1 VRQQPQWLMDL
12 RAQASASAHSQGVP
26 SRKNEA
32 WRYTSAAQF
41 LLTEDISAVGPV
53 DGEVPEVKSKALDI
67 SHSEALPAGAFFGT
81 FEEALHHPQAAAALE
96 THLGTISAWRAE
108 SLDAWNLARFQEG
121 VLLYVPAGTE
131 CSLPLEVRHGADGS
145 SPQWNR
151 VLIVLEDN
159 ARAQLAEIHAS
170 ASDTTTPQRSLD
182 ITEIALGQGAKL
194 VYGRLGF
201 QASDAIAWSA
211 TSIRQSAAS
220 QLEAFAFELG
230 AGYARNEIRVFLE
243 APGAEA
249 SLRSALRAD
258 ASRHLDM
265 QTVFDHK
272 APDCRS
278 QQVVK
283 GVFDGESTGVFH
295 GRVYV
300 QPGAH
305 GTKAQQSN
313 RNLLLSRKAQ
323 VYSRPQLEI
332 ENDDVQASHGSATGN
347 LDEKALFFLRSRG
360 FSPSHARALLV
371 RAFLREI
378 TDALPWPT
386 LRGRANEFFGGEE

>member
-1 VRQQPQWLMDL
+1 VRQQPQWLTDL
-12 RAQASASAHSQGVP
+12 RAEASACAHSLGVP

-53 DGEVPEVKSKALDI
+53 DGEATEMAPQILEI
-67 SHSEALPAGAFFGT
+67 SPAKPLPTGVFFGS
-81 FEEALHHPQAAAALE
+81 FEQALNDPKTAAVLEA
-96 THLGTISAWRAE
+96 HLGTVSAWREE
-108 SLDAWNLARFQEG
+108 SLDAWNLARFQG
-121 VLLYVPAGTE
+121 GTLLYVPAGIE
-131 CSLPLEVRHGADGS
+131 CSLPLEVRHGVDGG

-159 ARAQLAEIHAS
+159 ARAHLAEIHEEAHGS
-170 ASDTTTPQRSLD
+170 IPQRSLD
-182 ITEIALGQGAKL
+182 ITEIVLGQGAKL

-211 TSIRQSAAS
+211 TIVRQGAAS

-230 AGYARNEIRVFLE
+230 AGYARNEIRVLLE

-278 QQVVK
+278 QQVIK
-283 GVFDGESTGVFH
+283 GVFDGESTGIFH

-360 FSPSHARALLV
+360 FSPSHARDLLV

-378 TDALPWPT
+378 TDALPWAS